1 MSVRRDVAFVITEY
15 RYSERQACKLLDLDR
30 ASYRYAAR
38 PDRNME
44 LKQRLVALAR
54 PKPRVGYRRLWL

>member
-1 MSVRRDVAFVITEY
+1 MRRDVAFVITEY

-44 LKQRLVALAR
+44 LQAATGCAGAAKTALRVPTPLV
-54 PKPRVGYRRLWL
+54 